1 MWLWEMLLHAGAAVA
16 DNLIDRVVL
25 YLAATT
31 QPTQLDDICFYV
43 AAMACVQ
50 MSHNDRVS
58 REMRGCL
65 INGHILAVPF
75 SDNYADAVAQAVI
88 NSGVHRTVDPRV
100 KFAMAAYVERLGAA
114 FVACIWIYVAA
125 IRETC

>member
-1 MWLWEMLLHAGAAVA
+1 MLLHAGAAVA

-43 AAMACVQ
+43 AAMASVQ

-125 IRETC
+125 IRETS